1 MCSYCR
7 TLGKLLTPQC
17 LCHQSVSFISY
28 WCRIAVNIA
37 VSCVCWKVMTA
48 YHRLRTR
55 PHNTMINK
63 TTFLNDTDFIIR
75 TTSLRKLTLN
85 LLSELINYVWLRLI
99 TSIKR
104 IGCYVILDWWLRVDC
119 LKTAVSSRPYAWRPV
134 SYLYCRITEEQ
145 RSTITRAHSHS
156 VSIPCIAR
164 GWYKP
169 EGRNF
174 IFYNLWKTAKNEL
187 GNQYYL
193 YIVLRARPCYNVCTK
208 YVKKIS
214 TTRIIELRWP
224 NFEKVCFNAI
234 LCQTWLTA
242 FWHEN
247 ITVYEMLSDNH
258 FIPVKLSY
266 LIPV

>member
-1 MCSYCR
+1 MLYWIDDCVLIAWRLQSALDR
-7 TLGKLLTPQC
+7 TLDV
-17 LCHQSVSFISY
+17 QSAIFTVES
-28 WCRIAVNIA
+28 
-37 VSCVCWKVMTA
+37 
-48 YHRLRTR
+48 H
-55 PHNTMINK
+55 
-63 TTFLNDTDFIIR
+63 
-75 TTSLRKLTLN
+75 
-85 LLSELINYVWLRLI
+85 EQ
-99 TSIKR
+99 
-104 IGCYVILDWWLRVDC
+104 
-119 LKTAVSSRPYAWRPV
+119 
-134 SYLYCRITEEQ
+134 Q

-169 EGRNF
+169 EGRNL
-174 IFYNLWKTAKNEL
+174 IFYNSWKTAKTNWAISIT
-187 GNQYYL
+187 YTSCC
-193 YIVLRARPCYNVCTK
+193 VLILVIMYVRSMWRK
-208 YVKKIS
+208 YQP

-247 ITVYEMLSDNH
+247 MTVYEMLSDNH